1 MNHEDFAAK
10 AAYDAFADGTRVP
23 WDELSEG
30 RKEDWRRVARSV
42 QQASPAPFFLDIAIK
57 PPAHGPHSQAIHWH
71 FAFGSTDAEI
81 EQAGKDFTTRMKAMR
96 DEG

>member
-1 MNHEDFAAK
+1 MNREDFAAK
-10 AAYDAFADGTRVP
+10 AAYDAIDDGTHVP
-23 WDELSEG
+23 WDELSEVL
-30 RKEDWRRVARSV
+30 KDDWRRVARSV
-42 QQASPAPFFLDIAIK
+42 QQASPAPFFLDITIK
-57 PPAHGPHSQAIHWH
+57 MPAHGPLSSPVRWH